1 MDIYLSLETLAVA
14 LALLCVTLAP
24 ISIRIDPGF
33 ARRIVRLDGL
43 PHAHWPKLMMRA
55 GTACLLLSF
64 ALLLVVCYYIL
75 VSARH

>member
-1 MDIYLSLETLAVA
+1 MDTYLSLETLAVT
-14 LALLCVTLAP
+14 LALLCVMLAP
-24 ISIRIDPGF
+24 ISISIDPGF

-43 PHAHWPKLMMRA
+43 PQTNWPRLLMRA